1 MIITWKIEKLTR
13 DLSDGFIKYALLSV
27 TASKGGLS
35 AMMNATCFFEK
46 PNALVPY
53 EGLSEAKVMSWCLER
68 INLCIK
74 KYKQELKD
82 INEREEELYRNLCF
96 LNGEKSKL
104 EDDRGWC
111 DL

>member
-68 INLCIK
+68 INLEAQLEPSTMNVQECEDLVK
-74 KYKQELKD
+74 KELQEKLVPTQKD
-82 INEREEELYRNLCF
+82 GFPWE
-96 LNGEKSKL
+96 GT
-104 EDDRGWC
+104 
-111 DL
+111 

>member
-53 EGLSEAKVMSWCLER
+53 
-68 INLCIK
+68 
-74 KYKQELKD
+74 
-82 INEREEELYRNLCF
+82 
-96 LNGEKSKL
+96 
-104 EDDRGWC
+104 
-111 DL
+111 

>member
-53 EGLSEAKVMSWCLER
+53 EGLSEAKVMSWCLEI
-68 INLCIK
+68 INLESFFDNSFRTSCVLSSEQSSTI
-74 KYKQELKD
+74 
-82 INEREEELYRNLCF
+82 
-96 LNGEKSKL
+96 
-104 EDDRGWC
+104 
-111 DL
+111 

>member
-35 AMMNATCFFEK
+35 AMMNATCHFEK
-46 PNALVPY
+46 PKDLVTY

-68 INLCIK
+68 INLESQIEPSTMSVQACEDAVK
-74 KYKQELKD
+74 KELQEKLVPTQKD
-82 INEREEELYRNLCF
+82 GFPWE
-96 LNGEKSKL
+96 GT
-104 EDDRGWC
+104 
-111 DL
+111 

>member
-27 TASKGGLS
+27 TASKCGLS

-46 PNALVPY
+46 PKDLISY

-68 INLCIK
+68 INLEAQIEPITMNV
-74 KYKQELKD
+74 QECEDYVKAELQEKLVPTQKD
-82 INEREEELYRNLCF
+82 GFPWE
-96 LNGEKSKL
+96 GT
-104 EDDRGWC
+104 
-111 DL
+111 